1 MNQDTAHDTTRDPT
15 RETTMKRLPVL
26 AVVLGVLGLLP
37 FLGCTIGIILFPGE
51 VPVRNLV
58 QAIIAYGA
66 VILAF
71 LGGVHWGFALDPAPA
86 VAAPGQA
93 TIDNKRLAL
102 GVLPSLIG
110 WAALLV
116 PLVSSPLIAIVLLIL
131 GFVVTTL
138 AETQARRRGTLPGG
152 YMALRWVLS
161 AVALLCL
168 VVVLLARTF

>member
-1 MNQDTAHDTTRDPT
+1 MSRDITT
-15 RETTMKRLPVL
+15 KRLPAL
-26 AVVLGVLGLLP
+26 AVVLGALGLLP
-37 FLGCTIGIILFPGE
+37 FLGCTAGIILFPSE
-51 VPVRNLV
+51 VPAPNLV

-71 LGGVHWGFALDPAPA
+71 LGGVHWGFALDSAPA
-86 VAAPGQA
+86 LLVPGQA
-93 TIDNKRLAL
+93 ATDNKRLAL

-116 PLVSSPLIAIVLLIL
+116 PLLSSPLIAIVLLIL

-138 AETQARRRGTLPGG
+138 AEAQAHRRGTLPGG

-161 AVALLCL
+161 TIALLCL